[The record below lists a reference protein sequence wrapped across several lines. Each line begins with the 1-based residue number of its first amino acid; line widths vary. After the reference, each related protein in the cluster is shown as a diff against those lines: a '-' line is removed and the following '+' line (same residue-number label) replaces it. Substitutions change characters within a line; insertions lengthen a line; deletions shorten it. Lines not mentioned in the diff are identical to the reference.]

1 MADRYHSSEKGEQR
15 RRDRRQDESWQG
27 GARGPQ
33 GPQGQGAPGSGQQA
47 DGGGYGSQGGGY
59 GSQSSYA
66 SHGGYGSQGEASGGG
81 SENRGGHGAQ
91 GESRSQGYGTHAGSG
106 PHGGYGPQGDAHWPQ
121 ANWGPMSQQ
130 ARSHRRGPKGY
141 ARSDERIREDICER
155 LMHSAHIDSSEV
167 TIEVSG
173 GKVLI
178 EGTVPDRRMKHAI
191 EDIADATAG
200 VNDVDNRV
208 RLQQGGSQSE
218 SSGSSGTASGLH
230 GQSAGSSSAA
240 KPGRE

>member
-1 MADRYHSSEKGEQR
+1 MADRDHSSEKGEQR
-15 RRDRRQDESWQG
+15 QCDRRQDESWQG
-27 GARGPQ
+27 GARREGPQ
-33 GPQGQGAPGSGQQA
+33 GTPGHGQQA
-47 DGGGYGSQGGGY
+47 GFGGYGSQGDGY

-66 SHGGYGSQGEASGGG
+66 SHGGYGSQGEASEGGTGNCGGYGAPGEAG
-81 SENRGGHGAQ
+81 SQGHGTPAD
-91 GESRSQGYGTHAGSG
+91 SG

-130 ARSHRRGPKGY
+130 ARPHRRGPKGY
-141 ARSDERIREDICER
+141 TRSDERIREDICER
-155 LMHSAHIDSSEV
+155 LMHSAHIDSNEV
-167 TIEVSG
+167 TIDVSG
-173 GKVLI
+173 GKVVI

-218 SSGSSGTASGLH
+218 FSGSSGTAGGFE
-230 GQSAGSSSAA
+230 GQSAGSSPGA
-240 KPGRE
+240 KPAKK